1 MKDHVSWDDHRSTL
15 AWVDNSLERARSGSR
30 TKLLELLSLVRTEVL
45 LDMQLSESP
54 PSTQAPADGSA
65 LGANRGP

>member
-1 MKDHVSWDDHRSTL
+1 MKDHVCWDDHRSTL
-15 AWVDNSLERARSGSR
+15 AWVDDSLERARSGSR
-30 TKLLELLSLVRTEVL
+30 AKLLELLSLVRTGDP

-54 PSTQAPADGSA
+54 SSTRAPADGSV